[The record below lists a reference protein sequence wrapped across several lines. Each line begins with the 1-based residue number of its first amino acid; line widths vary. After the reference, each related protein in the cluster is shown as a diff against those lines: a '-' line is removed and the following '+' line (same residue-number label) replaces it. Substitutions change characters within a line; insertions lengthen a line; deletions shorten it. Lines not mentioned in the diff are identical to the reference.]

1 MTMEL
6 AFLEETYSKWSETGL
21 DPDEDKDR
29 KLSQTEARAQS
40 HGKTFSMKSVVFIVS
55 EKCL

>member
-1 MTMEL
+1 MEL
-6 AFLEETYSKWSETGL
+6 AFLEETYSKGNETEL
-21 DPDEDKDR
+21 DLDEDKDR

-40 HGKTFSMKSVVFIVS
+40 HGKTFNMKPVEFIVS